1 MNNEIGLFGGLAVVV
16 TFATGVITAAV
27 LAIGTSAIGTSANG
41 PHFQNPALII
51 MSLAAAVWA
60 GVYGSTKIW

>member
-27 LAIGTSAIGTSANG
+27 LAIGTSANG